1 MNYFL
6 ACIFGMLQRKKKQI
20 FFELRLLFLY
30 KISWNAMFY
39 STFKQVFT
47 HFGTPAISFQQRA
60 KSKKS
65 QKKRTAKN
73 VVKLKRAL
81 QLSITLD
88 QLLKRYQLSGCY
100 LLVLLLVAAAA
111 FSTLTEGPH
120 DQIATISQRDII
132 ETCQESTQIDGT
144 LVKAELL
151 TSCVIDAIETTTTIP
166 RTKIIFPIKEPILN
180 RRSAMETWV
189 KIKFPPL
196 FCLISTYFNC
206 GNRGGARMICLFKRR
221 FFIRMNE
228 LLPLY
233 ARFRLLEIIMLLQH
247 LRCSIY
253 LSRTSICISRNF
265 TSNEKKSHANH
276 SSIEKASYPRVVGG
290 CLLRLFKKAARA
302 NKENLYLFLPF

>member
-1 MNYFL
+1 M
-6 ACIFGMLQRKKKQI
+6 Q
-20 FFELRLLFLY
+20 FFIAHSSRYSHILEPLRFPFN
-30 KISWNAMFY
+30 SAQN
-39 STFKQVFT
+39 
-47 HFGTPAISFQQRA
+47 P
-60 KSKKS
+60 KKS

-100 LLVLLLVAAAA
+100 LLVLLLIAAAA

-166 RTKIIFPIKEPILN
+166 RTKIIFPIKDPILN

-206 GNRGGARMICLFKRR
+206 GNRRRGGARMICLFKRR
-221 FFIRMNE
+221 LFIRMNE

-233 ARFRLLEIIMLLQH
+233 ARFRLLEIIMLLLH

-276 SSIEKASYPRVVGG
+276 SSIEKASYPRGWM
-290 CLLRLFKKAARA
+290 LTSTF
-302 NKENLYLFLPF
+302 